1 METVTKAAKTAA
13 SAAAGAAGA
22 AATAVSAAAETAV
35 KTLKAVVPV
44 IAPEGRRPTTG
55 ELKDFF
61 ENRSIKPE
69 FYTYDP
75 KGNLIIKE
83 ELVQTGKRQTKTV
96 IAGAVKQTYTIP
108 PYKPITQ
115 EERDIYEGK
124 RVDNVRKLEDEYDK
138 ALDELQ
144 ELYENYRA
152 GLEDV
157 KKEQIVKANKK
168 IAAIDAQR
176 HAAMYP
182 VRQTYKVGALPI
194 TSILLEANYDKGK
207 TFGDSELIF
216 IRRSTVPLDKL
227 YVSEGIEVMP
237 EAPVSNEENSSSENN
252 GFESSGGG
260 GGKRHE
266 NTFAE
271 QLAKDLKIILFA
283 QPEDNEYGFLSTFYP
298 VEFVLN
304 GIKYFTVEQVLAA
317 EKARLFLED
326 ELRDR
331 ILKTRAPRS
340 MRTLAN
346 NIVRK
351 SADQTG
357 GMRAIE
363 LHEWEGKVRADVL
376 MNATLAKFRQHAD
389 LKERLLGT
397 GDAVLALS
405 DTREKRDGTGI
416 GLSDPAAAIPTQ
428 WKGGNRY
435 GHILMQVRS
444 QLREEERAQEEGPV
458 AGGAG
463 TEIVRESV
471 ISGGDYTQKLEQ
483 ARKAAIIN
491 RVRSR
496 VGVTFA

>member
-13 SAAAGAAGA
+13 ATAAAAAGA
-22 AATAVSAAAETAV
+22 VAETAV
-35 KTLKAVVPV
+35 KTLKAVAPV

-83 ELVQTGKRQTKTV
+83 ELIQTGKRQTKIVTP
-96 IAGAVKQTYTIP
+96 GSVKQTYTIP
-108 PYKPITQ
+108 PYRPITQ
-115 EERDIYEGK
+115 EERDAYEGK
-124 RVDNVRKLEDEYDK
+124 RVDNVRKLEEEYDE
-138 ALDELQ
+138 ALEKLQ

-152 GLEDV
+152 GLQDV
-157 KKEQIVKANKK
+157 KKDQIVKANNK

-182 VRQTYKVGALPI
+182 VRQTYKLGTLPI
-194 TSILLEANYDKGK
+194 TSILLEAGYDKGK
-207 TFGDSELIF
+207 TFGDSDIIF
-216 IRRSTVPLDKL
+216 LRRSTVPLNKL
-227 YVSEGIEVMP
+227 YVSEGTEIMP
-237 EAPVSNEENSSSENN
+237 EAPVSNEENSNSGTNNSSENS

-260 GGKRHE
+260 KRRE
-266 NTFAE
+266 TTFAE

-304 GIKYFTVEQVLAA
+304 GIKYFTVEQALAA

-340 MRTLAN
+340 MRTMAN

-351 SADQTG
+351 SVEQTG

-376 MNATLAKFRQHAD
+376 MNATLAKFRQHKD
-389 LKERLLGT
+389 LKERLLRT
-397 GDAVLALS
+397 GDAILALS
-405 DTREKRDGTGI
+405 DTREKRDGTG
-416 GLSDPAAAIPTQ
+416 LALTDPAAATPTQ

-444 QLREEERAQEEGPV
+444 QLREEERAEETPV

-463 TEIVRESV
+463 TEVVRESV
-471 ISGGDYTQKLEQ
+471 ISGGDYTQKIEQ

-491 RVRSR
+491 RVRGR
-496 VGVTFA
+496 AGVTFA